1 MSAQGSAAAD
11 DDSKK
16 PSSLLSLSATA
27 LAALVL
33 GLAGALLLV
42 LTEVSTVL
50 EIRAGAVVLETQ
62 TGADRHSWALL
73 VLAIAAV
80 GLTVAAVLLH
90 SRPAALA
97 LGAVGVVA
105 LLFWLVGDVPD
116 AGDEG
121 AYGVRYV
128 DAVAVS
134 GPGLRLEVLG
144 GVALLAAAAA
154 ALLALRE
161 RRRAPRAR
169 RDGRP
174 ARPARPS
181 PPDQVI

>member
-1 MSAQGSAAAD
+1 MSAQGPAAAD

-16 PSSLLSLSATA
+16 PSALLSLSATA
-27 LAALVL
+27 LVALVL

-42 LTEVSTVL
+42 LTELSTVL

-73 VLAIAAV
+73 VLAIAAA
-80 GLTVAAVLLH
+80 GLTVAAVLLR

-105 LLFWLVGDVPD
+105 LLFWLVGDLPD

-121 AYGVRYV
+121 AYGIRYE

-144 GVALLAAAAA
+144 GIALVAAAVA
-154 ALLALRE
+154 ALLAMRVRE
-161 RRRAPRAR
+161 REPRAR
-169 RDGRP
+169 PERRP
-174 ARPARPS
+174 ARS
-181 PPDQVI
+181 TPDQAI